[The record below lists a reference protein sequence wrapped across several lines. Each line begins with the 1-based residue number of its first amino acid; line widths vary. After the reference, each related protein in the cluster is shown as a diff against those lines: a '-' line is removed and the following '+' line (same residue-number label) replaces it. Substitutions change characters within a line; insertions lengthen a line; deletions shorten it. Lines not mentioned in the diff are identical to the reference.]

1 MERKVININGVLD
14 DWGWLRSTVQYM
26 LNKHKGEPVLCIVN
40 SYGGNVNEGLAI
52 SKLFEE
58 HGDVVVR
65 FIGCC
70 ASSATWMAFGAKS
83 IEIAEDALF
92 LVHQCSNLVAI
103 YKSMKIEDIDATIKR
118 LESMK
123 KSQEAINL
131 TIAKKY
137 ADRIPEGKTLEDVL
151 NLMAEERWMTA
162 EETKEWGFVDKV
174 IPGINR
180 MTKEAQN
187 LVAMNCASMNL
198 PVPHFEEPKEEK
210 SMVSQI
216 IDGIKNLLHPEK
228 KDEPENPAANASE
241 GAAAEGEGTT
251 ATNSHKQFSMKKLFV
266 NLIALL
272 AVADNAVFDEPK
284 DVTLTDD
291 QLQSIE
297 NALAAGKAN
306 EQIVKDVEGILD
318 GVSDNIKQMDGLK
331 NKVLAL
337 TNLVNRFPVQAPAGN
352 KAPEGVSDSKQ
363 GAIDESAKDD
373 INAEARNLYRPKK

>member
-26 LNKHKGEPVLCIVN
+26 LNKHKNDPVLCIVN
-40 SYGGNVNEGLAI
+40 SYGGSVNEGLAI

-70 ASSATWMAFGAKS
+70 ASAATWMAFGAKS
-83 IEIAEDALF
+83 VEIAEDALF

-103 YKSMKIEDIDATIKR
+103 YKSMKVEDIDATIKK

-131 TIAKKY
+131 IIAKKY

-151 NLMAEERWMTA
+151 QLMAEERWMTA
-162 EETKEWGFVDKV
+162 NETKEWGFVDKV

-180 MTKEAQN
+180 MTKDAQN
-187 LVAMNCASMNL
+187 LVTMNCASLNL
-198 PVPHFEEPKEEK
+198 PVPHFEEPKEET
-210 SMVSQI
+210 SVVSQI
-216 IDGIKNLLHPEK
+216 IDGIKNLLHPENK
-228 KDEPENPAANASE
+228 GTEENASE
-241 GAAAEGEGTT
+241 EPEIHSTEKEQT
-251 ATNSHKQFSMKKLFV
+251 VSNNQNKQSSMNKKFI

-272 AVADNAVFDEPK
+272 AIANDATTDEEK
-284 DVTLTDD
+284 GVTLAHE
-291 QLQSIE
+291 QLQLIE
-297 NALAAGKAN
+297 NALANAKAK
-306 EQIVKDVEGILD
+306 EQTLKDVEDALD
-318 GVSDNIKQMDGLK
+318 AVSDNVKKMEGVK
-331 NKVLAL
+331 NKALAL
-337 TNLVNRFPVQAPAGN
+337 AGLVDKFPSQAPAGN
-352 KAPEGVSDSKQ
+352 MVPEGNSDTKQ
-363 GAIDESAKDD
+363 NALDETAKDD